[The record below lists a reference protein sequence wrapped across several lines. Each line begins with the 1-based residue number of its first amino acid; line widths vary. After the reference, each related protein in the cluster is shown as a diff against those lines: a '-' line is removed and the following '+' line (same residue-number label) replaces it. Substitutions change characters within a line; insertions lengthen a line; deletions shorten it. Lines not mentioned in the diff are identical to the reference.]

1 MALTLTTDERR
12 ELERRVRS
20 LKIRSEDARRA
31 RVILMLANGDS
42 YSTIEA
48 TVPCFRDYINRWRRR
63 FLASRLEGLRPRYCG
78 STPTVLTPA
87 MEARVLEKTRQAPP
101 DGGTHWSTRKLGRV
115 LKIHHNL
122 VRKAWERAGLQ
133 PHRFE
138 RYMQSD
144 DPDFEPKAADV
155 IGLYVNP
162 PDHAAVFAVDEK
174 TAIQALDRLDPV
186 LPLSPGRAERH
197 GFEYYR
203 HGTLSLFAAL
213 DTQTGEVLAQTVP
226 RHTSAAFVGFLSEI
240 VASQPRQRDIHVI
253 LDNLSTHKTR
263 AVETFLTEHPQ
274 VHLHFTPTYSSWLNQ
289 VELWFGRIERDLL
302 ARGVFT
308 SVKDLARQI
317 RRYIRHY
324 NDVAKPI
331 RWKYADP
338 TRRITGST
346 SARTRPLGLRID
358 LHWIAFA
365 DAAIA
370 DDVRIQAEAPIEAAH
385 DI

>member
-1 MALTLTTDERR
+1 
-12 ELERRVRS
+12 
-20 LKIRSEDARRA
+20 
-31 RVILMLANGDS
+31 
-42 YSTIEA
+42 
-48 TVPCFRDYINRWRRR
+48 
-63 FLASRLEGLRPRYCG
+63 
-78 STPTVLTPA
+78 

-101 DGGTHWSTRKLGRV
+101 DGSTHWSTRKLGRV

-213 DTQTGEVLAQTVP
+213 NTQSGEVLGHTVP
-226 RHTSAAFVGFLSEI
+226 RHTSAAFVEFLAEI
-240 VASQPRQRDIHVI
+240 VASQPKRRAIHVI
-253 LDNLSTHKTR
+253 ADNLSTHKTQ
-263 AVETFLTEHPQ
+263 AVRTFLLEHPN
-274 VHLHFTPTYSSWLNQ
+274 VALHFTPTYSSWLNQ
-289 VELWFGRIERDLL
+289 VELWFSKIERDLL
-302 ARGVFT
+302 ARGIFT
-308 SVKDLARQI
+308 SVADLARKI
-317 RRYIRHY
+317 RRYIHRY
-324 NDVAKPI
+324 NKAPKPI
-331 RWKYADP
+331 RWAYRNPAN
-338 TRRITGST
+338 RIGST
-346 SARTRPLGLRID
+346 SVSTV
-358 LHWIAFA
+358 H
-365 DAAIA
+365 
-370 DDVRIQAEAPIEAAH
+370 
-385 DI
+385 